1 MGWGCACLHE
11 KLTVCVH
18 NYPNHSPPSAPAP
31 KSIDRNPTTG
41 VYLMF
46 ASYGSAAHTFT
57 AVKPET
63 TDAFKPTTGTLKEAN
78 FHDHDDCNV
87 YYQAATDEWVDFQI
101 MYELYDAV
109 GLDPAKIKKYCDN
122 VSNDTRRVITVRTS
136 KDGANWTQD
145 AGCADKN
152 QESEH
157 CSTFNTKQLMGPCD
171 CPDDPPDLEFYRFRA
186 FQLGA
191 SKRVVSHALDYV
203 PSPSAVVY
211 SPGYGRQPLWYCKD
225 GCCHGPHSFEEWWL
239 GPNSGVVTDMQ
250 GWRRPFRDVHAAPH
264 DIWLMAQPVTTE
276 TQHIWVDSGNIYGL
290 DLYRLAGLYSPGN
303 GEFSTPEFQM
313 PTNPLWLNADAT
325 WEGGNYVGGADE
337 GRQAYIMVA
346 LVRICDALPHLHV
359 YILLCTFFK
368 KKAKIPSLIN
378 PSSILAFCVLL

>member
-1 MGWGCACLHE
+1 M
-11 KLTVCVH
+11 H

-368 KKAKIPSLIN
+368 KKQKFPH
-378 PSSILAFCVLL
+378 